1 MAKQISNGVNHN
13 HDNTAS
19 CPHCA
24 ATKNQIGG
32 NVAFGGKLRAF
43 LGVCGCFSCYVAMFP
58 AMLVSLVG
66 VLGVS
71 TVGITGLL
79 TVYQQ
84 SFLFQPIFII
94 SLVFLLLTVFPYGRT
109 SFLVTLTGST
119 GAFVSMNFFMQQW
132 LFTLSFALIAL
143 GYFLAYRK
151 TGSMPMKLGFV
162 LLILVVFIGILD
174 IGRVLFFTSQ
184 SKINQP
190 VNQMNGMR

>member
-1 MAKQISNGVNHN
+1 MN
-13 HDNTAS
+13 HDHKDAA
-19 CPHCA
+19 CPYCA
-24 ATKNQIGG
+24 DAKNQTGD
-32 NVAFGGKLRAF
+32 NKAFGEKLRAF

-71 TVGITGLL
+71 TVGIAGLL
-79 TVYQQ
+79 NAYQQ

-94 SLVFLLLTVFPYGRT
+94 SLVFLLLTVFPYGKT
-109 SFLVTLTGST
+109 SFLVTLIGST
-119 GAFVSMNFFMQQW
+119 GVLISMNFFMRQW

-151 TGSMPMKLGFV
+151 TGSMPMKLGFA
-162 LLILVVFIGILD
+162 LLIFVVFIGILD
-174 IGRVLFFTSQ
+174 IGRSLFLASQKETS
-184 SKINQP
+184 QP